1 VLFVLIVLGLISS
14 GAIAQTVTPATGG
27 QNISAD
33 NFATGTWTTLG
44 NITIAETA
52 PGQLS
57 AGTIRL
63 RVPSGFIWDSATT
76 PTITINSSKA
86 QRITVVGGSVSINS
100 QDFEFAITG
109 SSSGQP
115 PNNTHSI
122 TIANLRVRPAQGSPL
137 SSGQIQNLGSAA
149 PGGTTN
155 YGSISS
161 VAGADNRIRV
171 ETEANG
177 SGIVVA
183 EQDLEAGQSITAYSI
198 VRDQF
203 NNFKRNEAAN
213 WSLQNLTGGVTGG
226 NLVPAGDNR
235 SAVLTGN
242 LIGSATI
249 RATFGALTV
258 INSDVVT
265 VVPSDPSNLVITT
278 QPSATV
284 TAGVPFAQQP
294 VVAIRD
300 AFGNN
305 IIGDNGSI
313 ITATREDGTGTLQ
326 GTTGITVSQ
335 GVATFTNL
343 FHTVADDITVQF
355 SADDLSSVFSNNIV
369 VSPAAADSLIFTT
382 QPTNGNRNNNL
393 NPAPVIQ
400 LIDEYGNFVPQS
412 GVDVTMQLESGT
424 GNLQGTPT
432 VQTTV
437 DGEAI
442 FSAIRFN
449 QDGTKTIKATS
460 TGLKDSAP
468 SNSFNIAEQNKFVG
482 FAIENTSGGNIAT
495 QIAGDVFNI
504 RIRAVDGSGTTM
516 DGGGPRDNFEGFVN
530 LTTTGLFSSG
540 SDTVNVG
547 PFVNGV
553 FTPHPLTIISSGNT
567 SITATN
573 TAGAE
578 SGTSNTF
585 LINPFDADIDNSFLS
600 VSIDTLIA
608 DGMSESEVTLQLV
621 DEFGNHLT
629 SDISE
634 TVLIFIASGDGSIST
649 TTANGDGTYSAT
661 FTAPDDVGTTTIGAS
676 IDSQNITTGNAE
688 IIATFGE
695 LTTFLV
701 EAASGGNIG
710 TQTAGNAFNIRITAL
725 DNFDNI
731 VESFDGSGSTVQIT
745 STGNL
750 TAGFG
755 TTATFANGILNS
767 HSVTINNTGNFNI
780 TARKT
785 GFPEEGTSNTFT
797 VSAAAAD
804 PSTSLITTARPFL
817 ESNGTDNT
825 IVTVQ
830 LRDQFLNNLS
840 SGGDAVTLAT
850 TAGSLS
856 SVSDNGNGTYT
867 ATLTASGTPATATIT
882 GTVNSVSITD
892 NAVVVIT
899 QVNRWTANAG
909 GQPANKNQWHN
920 TGNWS
925 LGSLPTTGQI
935 VEIPTGVSNYPVIT
949 INDPVLD
956 FLIIESGA
964 SVTLDGRN
972 LTINNEISGD
982 GSFLGNN
989 GIITINGNSE
999 LSNFIA
1005 GSSDITFSGSST
1017 QSISGDF
1024 TGNTISLDQDVNV
1037 EGYLE
1042 AFDVFT
1048 IETGS
1053 TLTMM
1058 PGSELFIVGDIIIDG
1073 ALIGNNSTFSFGGD
1087 IIGTNITLTNTSIE
1101 FNGTTEQQINAFAE
1115 LNNLIINNPAGV
1127 VLNNDFVVSGT
1138 LTLTSGFLTVSSG
1151 SNLIANNK
1159 AGNTDNIRMLREVNG
1174 SPGWRLLSSPLNTTI
1189 GNFLDETDTQGFTGA
1204 SIAGNLQPNV
1214 LWYQESATGTDLQR
1228 WRAPGNATDNIS
1240 AGRGYFVYFF
1250 GNDPLDANYNTD
1262 LPVTLD
1268 ADGAEFEGDGTRVS
1282 LPVTYTAAADTGW
1295 NLVGNPFAATVDWDD
1310 GTWTKTNM
1318 TNSIYI
1324 WDDSTNEYRSWN
1336 GITGSLGTGE
1346 IAPFQGFWVKANG
1359 NGVPV
1364 LRVNKSSKTTG
1375 GVFYKTVNEDI
1386 PKMGI
1391 RMEAN
1396 GMAHST
1402 HFSFT
1407 PDGSNAIDDF
1417 DAYRLLPFD
1426 NLSHLQ
1432 IYSVLNDGT
1441 ELTINNLPRK
1451 FGLPLEI
1458 PIYVNGIEEG
1468 YPFNGSATLS
1478 WADLEVP
1485 DSWTLTIIDNETGT
1499 EINIRDQQTYDFN
1512 LQSKGKAAPVHAYSP
1527 NEVNLV
1533 QKQPEKARNAR
1544 FTLIIEP
1551 GEDASELP
1559 VAVELR
1565 QNFPNPFNPTTTIRY
1580 ALPLENRVKLEVFD
1594 ILGRKIK
1601 TLVDG
1606 RIQAG
1611 YHTVQLDAKDL
1622 ASGVY
1627 IYRLA
1632 TENTVRVQKMTLIK

>member
-1 VLFVLIVLGLISS
+1 MLIVIGLINSS
-14 GAIAQTVTPATGG
+14 AIAQTVTPATGG

-63 RVPSGFIWDSATT
+63 RVPSGFVWDSATT
-76 PTITINSSKA
+76 PTITINSDKA
-86 QRITVVGGSVSINS
+86 QRINLVGGSVAITT

-109 SSSGQP
+109 TSSGNP
-115 PNNTHSI
+115 PNNVHSI
-122 TIANLRVRPAQGSPL
+122 VISNLRVRPAQGTPL
-137 SSGQIQNLGSAA
+137 ASGQIQNLGSAA

-155 YGSISS
+155 YGTISS
-161 VAGADNRIRV
+161 IPGADNRVRV
-171 ETEANG
+171 ETQANG
-177 SGIVVA
+177 SGVVVA
-183 EQDLEAGQSITAYSI
+183 VQDLEAGQSITAYSI

-203 NNFKRNEAAN
+203 NNFKRNQAAT
-213 WSLQNLTGGVTGG
+213 WSLQNITGGVTGA
-226 NLVPAGDNR
+226 NLVPAGNNL

-242 LIGSATI
+242 LTGSARI
-249 RATFGALTV
+249 QATFGALTAVNSGV
-258 INSDVVT
+258 IT
-265 VVPSDPSNLVITT
+265 VVPSTPTNLAIIT
-278 QPSATV
+278 QPSAGA
-284 TAGVPFAQQP
+284 TAGVTFTQQP

-305 IIGDNGSI
+305 ISGNGGSI

-326 GTTGITVSQ
+326 GTTAITVSQ

-343 FHTVADDITVQF
+343 FHTVSDDITLRF
-355 SADDLSSVFSNNIV
+355 SSNGLPSTFSNTITVN
-369 VSPAAADSLIFTT
+369 PAAADSLIFTT
-382 QPTNGNRNNNL
+382 QPPNGNRNSNL
-393 NPAPVIQ
+393 SPAPVIQ
-400 LIDEYGNFVPQS
+400 LIDMFGNFVPQS
-412 GVDVTMQLESGT
+412 GVNVTVQLESGS
-424 GNLQGTPT
+424 GILQGTPT
-432 VQTTV
+432 VSTTA

-449 QDGTKTIKATS
+449 QDGTKTISAAS
-460 TGLKDSAP
+460 SGLKDSAP
-468 SNSFNIAEQNKFVG
+468 SNPFNIAQQNKFVG
-482 FAIENTSGGNIAT
+482 FIIENTSGGNLAT
-495 QIAGDVFNI
+495 QTAGDVFNI
-504 RIRAVDGSGTTM
+504 RIRAVDGNGTTM

-530 LTTTGLFSSG
+530 LTSTGIFSAG
-540 SDTVNVG
+540 SDTVSIG

-553 FTPHPLTIISSGNT
+553 FTPHPVTVISSGNT
-567 SITATN
+567 TITATN
-573 TAGAE
+573 TAGPE
-578 SGTSNTF
+578 FGNSNTF
-585 LINPFDADIDNSFLS
+585 LVNPADADIDNSFLS
-600 VSIDTLIA
+600 VSFATLIA
-608 DGMSESEVTLQLV
+608 DGISESEVTLQLV

-629 SDISE
+629 DDISE
-634 TVLIFIASGDGSIST
+634 TVQIFIASGGGNVSATSS
-649 TTANGDGTYSAT
+649 NGDGTYTAI
-661 FTAPDDVGTTTIGAS
+661 FTAPNIVGTTIIGAS
-676 IDSQNITTGNAE
+676 IDSQNITSGNAE
-688 IIATFGE
+688 IVSTFGD
-695 LTTFLV
+695 LNSYLV
-701 EAASGGNIG
+701 ESTGGGNIG

-725 DNFDNI
+725 DAFDNI
-731 VESFDGSGSTVQIT
+731 VESFDGGGSTVQIT

-750 TAGFG
+750 TSGGG
-755 TTATFANGILNS
+755 TTATFINGVLSS
-767 HSVTINNTGNFNI
+767 HSVNITNTGNFTIN
-780 TARKT
+780 ARRT
-785 GFPEEGTSNTFT
+785 GFPEDGTSNTFT
-797 VSAAAAD
+797 VNPAAANPA
-804 PSTSLITTARPFL
+804 TSLISTAKPFL
-817 ESNGTDNT
+817 QSNGTDNT
-825 IVTVQ
+825 LVTVQ
-830 LRDQFLNNLS
+830 LRDQFSNNLNT
-840 SGGDAVTLAT
+840 GGDVVTLAT
-850 TAGSLS
+850 TAGTLS
-856 SVSDNGNGTYT
+856 TISDNSNGTYT
-867 ATLTASGTPATATIT
+867 ATLTATAAPATATIT
-882 GTVNSVSITD
+882 GAVNSVSITD
-892 NAVVVIT
+892 NAVVVMT
-899 QVNRWTANAG
+899 QVNRWTASAG
-909 GQPANKNQWHN
+909 GPPSNLNQWQN

-935 VEIPTGVSNYPVIT
+935 VEIPTGLSNYPVIT
-949 INDPVLD
+949 VNDPVLD

-972 LTINNEISGD
+972 LTINNEISGE

-989 GIITINGNSE
+989 GDITINGNSE

-1005 GSSDITFSGSST
+1005 GSSVITLAGSSA
-1017 QSISGDF
+1017 QSIKGDF
-1024 TGNTISLDQDVNV
+1024 TGNTILIQQNLNV
-1037 EGYLE
+1037 EGYFE
-1042 AFDVFT
+1042 TFSSIT
-1048 IETGS
+1048 IESGS
-1053 TLTMM
+1053 TLSML

-1073 ALIGNNSTFSFGGD
+1073 ALIGNNSSFSFGGD

-1101 FNGTTEQQINAFAE
+1101 FNGTSEQQINAFAE

-1138 LTLTSGFLTVSSG
+1138 LTLTNGLLTVASG

-1159 AGNTDNIRMLREVNG
+1159 TGNTENIRMLRDING
-1174 SPGWRLLSSPLNTTI
+1174 NPGWRLLSSPLSTTI

-1214 LWYQESATGTDLQR
+1214 LWYLESATGTDLQR
-1228 WRAPGNATDNIS
+1228 WRAPANASDIIT

-1250 GNDPLDANYNTD
+1250 GDDPLDATYNRE

-1268 ADGAEFEGDGTRVS
+1268 TNGAEFEGDGTRVS

-1324 WDDSTNEYRSWN
+1324 WDDTTNEYRSWN
-1336 GITGSLGTGE
+1336 GITGSLGSGK

-1375 GVFYKTVNEDI
+1375 GTFYKSVNEDA
-1386 PKMGI
+1386 PVLGI
-1391 RMEAN
+1391 RMEAG

-1407 PDGSNAIDDF
+1407 PDGSNAIDDL

-1432 IYSVLNDGT
+1432 IYSVLKDGT

-1451 FGLPLEI
+1451 FGVPLQI
-1458 PIYVNGIEEG
+1458 PIYVSGIEEG
-1468 YPFNGSATLS
+1468 YPFNGNVTLS
-1478 WADLEVP
+1478 WPEMDVP
-1485 DSWTLTIIDNETGT
+1485 EAWTIVLIDNETGN
-1499 EINIRDQQTYDFN
+1499 EINIRDQQTYDFK

-1544 FTLIIEP
+1544 FTMIIEP

-1559 VAVELR
+1559 NSVELR
-1565 QNFPNPFNPTTTIRY
+1565 QNFPNPFNPSTTIRY
-1580 ALPLENRVKLEVFD
+1580 ELPLENRVKLEVFD
-1594 ILGRKIK
+1594 ILGRKVK

-1611 YHTVQLDAKDL
+1611 YHTVQFDARDL

-1627 IYRLA
+1627 IYRLVTDNA
-1632 TENTVRVQKMTLIK
+1632 VRVQKMTLIK